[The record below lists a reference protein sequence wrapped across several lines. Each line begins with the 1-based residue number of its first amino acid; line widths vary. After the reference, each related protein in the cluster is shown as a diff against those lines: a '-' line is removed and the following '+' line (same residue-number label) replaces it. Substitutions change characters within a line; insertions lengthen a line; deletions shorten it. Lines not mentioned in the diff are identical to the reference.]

1 MQEHAVKMLVA
12 DDSTAIRRIF
22 SDVAACCSMPIRTF
36 EAANGREC
44 MELLGSGDIDLA
56 FVDVFM
62 PEMFGLEALSDAR
75 VRGSKTFVTLMSSRP
90 DERCIELARELH
102 AYEFLT
108 KPFAASEIEAVIATY
123 GRLSTPMRGLIVDD
137 SATVRSVIHRVL
149 DRSIFHI
156 DIAEAAGGEAALQ
169 LCRTG
174 AFDILLMDCNM
185 PGLDGIE
192 TLRLLRDTDPDIRVV
207 MISGERNDLR
217 ERDAFKAGAV
227 AFLRKPFNPRDIDDV
242 FHRVFGLIS
251 PRLTIT
257 RPGVLK
263 QFDVAISGRTIA
275 IAHKDSGHL
284 FQYLWF
290 RDPPHLR
297 STQIRPNNAADQPP
311 GKFRGAAEKA
321 GILELKHARLVA

>member
-1 MQEHAVKMLVA
+1 MRSGCWWRTI
-12 DDSTAIRRIF
+12 STAIRRVF
-22 SDVAACCSMPIRTF
+22 SEVAQRSAVTITTV

-44 MELLGSGDIDLA
+44 MEYLGSGDIDVA

-62 PEMFGLEALSDAR
+62 PDMSGLEALGK
-75 VRGSKTFVTLMSSRP
+75 VRLRGNKTFVTLMSSRP
-90 DERCIELARELH
+90 DERCIALARELH
-102 AYEFLT
+102 AYEFMT
-108 KPFAASEIEAVIATY
+108 KPFAAAEIETVIETY
-123 GRLSTPMRGLIVDD
+123 GRLSTPMRALIVDD

-156 DIAEAAGGEAALQ
+156 DITEAASGEAALQ

-174 AFDILLMDCNM
+174 AFDILLLDCNM

-192 TLRLLRDTDPDIRVV
+192 TLRLLREADPDIRVV
-207 MISGERNDLR
+207 MISGERNALR

-227 AFLRKPFNPRDIDDV
+227 AFLRKPFYPRDIDDV

-251 PRLTIT
+251 PRLSIC
-257 RPGVLK
+257 RPGVLG
-263 QFDVAISGRTIA
+263 QFDVAIAGRTIA

-297 STQIRPNNAADQPP
+297 STQIRPNQAAGEPP
-311 GKFRGAAEKA
+311 GKFRHGAERA
-321 GILELKHARLVA
+321 GIHELKHARLVA